1 MKVVI
6 DTNILVS
13 GLRSNKGASYVIL
26 EEIGYGAVKE
36 IISIPLF
43 LEYEEVLKRK
53 ENLDVFGLKSSDI
66 DDILNMICA
75 KFKHVIPYY
84 LWRPF
89 LKDPEDD
96 MLLELAV
103 CGKAEFIITHNIKDF
118 KGTERFEKLAV
129 ITPQHYL
136 TILKGRNHE

>member
-26 EEIGYGAVKE
+26 QEIGYGTING
-36 IISIPLF
+36 IISVPLL
-43 LEYEEVLKRK
+43 LEYEEILKRR
-53 ENLDVFGLKSSDI
+53 ENLDIFGLNDFDI
-66 DDILNMICA
+66 DIILNMVCA
-75 KFKHVIPYY
+75 KFEHVVPYY

-96 MLLELAV
+96 MVLELAI
-103 CGKAEFIITHNIKDF
+103 CGNAQLIVTHNTKDF
-118 KGTERFEKLAV
+118 KGIEKFEKLKC
-129 ITPQHYL
+129 ITPQDYL
-136 TILKGRNHE
+136 LNLKGKNYE